1 MSTVNGG
8 NMSLLFIF
16 NCLWLNCC
24 VKALNSD
31 ICVLIFLVFHL
42 CDLLSCL
49 LDVSLSYLVL
59 MRMGTFPWIPTVMGV
74 FIMKGC

>member
-24 VKALNSD
+24 VKALNSA